1 MRTMI
6 FGAGTDLGVHID
18 GTSLGPVQLM
28 NDIKAFYK
36 GESMMFEQDKDIIKS
51 RNLSDRRKN
60 EYAIE
65 KFKRLKNKG
74 NEVKKPQKKKI
85 NLILICIKI
94 W

>member
-60 EYAIE
+60 MQL
-65 KFKRLKNKG
+65 R
-74 NEVKKPQKKKI
+74 